1 MSDYEVAQTSTRGLA
16 SAILLQAILDY
27 RALKNGQV
35 KESDEL
41 NMEELNEFFS
51 SEWFGELCET
61 CDIDKKTIL
70 RNLDKSTL

>member
-1 MSDYEVAQTSTRGLA
+1 MSEYEIAQTSTRGLA

-27 RALKNGQV
+27 RALKSGQAT
-35 KESDEL
+35 EREDI

-51 SEWFGELCET
+51 SAWFAELCET

-70 RNLDKSTL
+70 QNLDKSTL